1 MAIAIILAAGGSR
14 RMGAPKALLSIGEK
28 CLIEAH
34 IEVLFE
40 HCSRVIVVGGALR
53 QPLEKICRRTDAQFV
68 HNLAWETTM
77 PIDSLRCVLA
87 LNLPGPW
94 VVTPVDAPPVLV
106 GDLGNLV
113 NCKTSAV
120 LAHQGRSGHP
130 VLLAQSEIARLP
142 KALHLREIL
151 TGSKQVSSQNPDCLL
166 NINHPEQ
173 WASWLDSYLGRAKKT
188 P

>member
-1 MAIAIILAAGGSR
+1 MASAIILAAGGSR
-14 RMGAPKALLSIGEK
+14 RMGEPKALLSIGEK
-28 CLIEAH
+28 CLVERH

-40 HCSRVIVVGGALR
+40 QCSRVVVVGGALR
-53 QPLEKICRRTDAQFV
+53 QSLEDICRRTGAQFV
-68 HNLAWETTM
+68 HNSDWETTM

-106 GDLGNLV
+106 EDLSNLV

-120 LAHQGRSGHP
+120 LAYQGRSGHP

-151 TGSKQVSSQNPDCLL
+151 GDSDQVPSQNPDCLL